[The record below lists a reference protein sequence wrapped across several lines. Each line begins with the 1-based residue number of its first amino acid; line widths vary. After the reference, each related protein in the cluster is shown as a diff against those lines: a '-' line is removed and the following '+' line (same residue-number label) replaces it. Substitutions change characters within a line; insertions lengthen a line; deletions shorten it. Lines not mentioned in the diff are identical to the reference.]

1 VTKARDSKLP
11 LPDPA
16 RSETA
21 HNPREWIA
29 HWARTRGDR
38 PALVFEGTSTSYSE
52 FQNQTSRLAQRFL
65 ELGVRAG
72 DRIAI
77 VIDNHPAY
85 LAAIFAGAQIGA
97 IPLPV
102 NTRLALKELQF
113 ILNDAEPALVLVDE
127 ASCDRVREALKPQG
141 AEVLYVPKQIADWL
155 AALNESSPFAD
166 IVAVRADDP
175 GMLMYSSGTTGRP
188 KGALLP
194 NRKALFN
201 SLNAE
206 LCFGL
211 NPDDH
216 CLVVAPLFHS
226 LGLHILSLPIFHAG
240 GCVVL
245 HDKFSAEQ
253 ALAAIGEN
261 AITYMGG
268 VPTHYERMLE
278 CLRAA
283 ASERFDLSSLRFAFG
298 AGAAVAPGTIRAF
311 ADFGVVL
318 KQGYGQTETSMLT
331 CLDEEHALS
340 KAGSVGRALEHHELR
355 VISRDGLAG
364 QPADWTDVQP
374 AREPG
379 NGEIGEI
386 VVRGPI
392 TMLGY
397 WRDEQATRETLR
409 DGWVLTG
416 DLAEI
421 DDEGFITLVGRSKE
435 MFISGGENVYP
446 AEVEAAY
453 ADCPGI
459 EDIAV
464 VAMPDPRW
472 GEVGCAFVVVRPG
485 AAFDPE
491 AMRAWGSR
499 ALAKFKIPHRFEAI
513 NVLPTTASGK
523 VQKHKLKPG
532 LG

>member
-1 VTKARDSKLP
+1 
-11 LPDPA
+11 
-16 RSETA
+16 
-21 HNPREWIA
+21 
-29 HWARTRGDR
+29 
-38 PALVFEGTSTSYSE
+38 
-52 FQNQTSRLAQRFL
+52 
-65 ELGVRAG
+65 
-72 DRIAI
+72 
-77 VIDNHPAY
+77 
-85 LAAIFAGAQIGA
+85 
-97 IPLPV
+97 
-102 NTRLALKELQF
+102 
-113 ILNDAEPALVLVDE
+113 
-127 ASCDRVREALKPQG
+127 
-141 AEVLYVPKQIADWL
+141 
-155 AALNESSPFAD
+155 
-166 IVAVRADDP
+166 
-175 GMLMYSSGTTGRP
+175 
-188 KGALLP
+188 
-194 NRKALFN
+194 
-201 SLNAE
+201 
-206 LCFGL
+206 
-211 NPDDH
+211 
-216 CLVVAPLFHS
+216 
-226 LGLHILSLPIFHAG
+226 
-240 GCVVL
+240 
-245 HDKFSAEQ
+245 
-253 ALAAIGEN
+253 
-261 AITYMGG
+261 
-268 VPTHYERMLE
+268 
-278 CLRAA
+278 
-283 ASERFDLSSLRFAFG
+283 ERFDLSSLRFAFG

-364 QPADWTDVQP
+364 QPVDWTDVQP